1 MPPFIFFLDTPNQST
16 NNLGGTVE
24 TFSMDP
30 VDRLAIQANGTY
42 GSDNT
47 IRGIP
52 RGFQH
57 IADFWIPW
65 SDIEPVAFGW
75 DYARAHLPAEV
86 VALLSACDGTD
97 HLALNRQIKNEIF
110 DSLPDWR
117 ERVMEVLATSDSET
131 L

>member
-1 MPPFIFFLDTPNQST
+1 MHRDPIPGESVRITRNTGDHSARVGDLF
-16 NNLGGTVE
+16 TVCN
-24 TFSMDP
+24 
-30 VDRLAIQANGTY
+30 VDD
-42 GSDNT
+42 SDNT

-131 L
+131 V